1 MGKGGP
7 PSQEAKI
14 IYLRA
19 MGGEVTAAAALAPK
33 VGPLGMSPKKV
44 GDDIKKATG
53 DWKGQKVTVKL
64 TVVNRQ
70 AAVSVVPSAAA
81 WLIKEL
87 GQKFAMGQPK
97 IHNGNLSLDQ
107 VIGVAKKMRG
117 KSIAHKMSGTVK
129 EILGTAFSIGCT
141 VGGKH
146 PRDVQKE
153 IDSGDIVIE
162 DYEAPAEEA
171 EE

>member
-1 MGKGGP
+1 MGP
-7 PSQEAKI
+7 PNQEPKI
-14 IYLRA
+14 LFLRA
-19 MGGEVTAAAALAPK
+19 IGGEVTAAAALAPR

-64 TVVNRQ
+64 TVINRQ
-70 AAVSVVPSAAA
+70 ATVTVVPSAAA

-87 GQKFAMGQPK
+87 GQKFAVGQPK
-97 IHNGNLSLDQ
+97 IHNGNLTLDQ
-107 VIGVAKKMRG
+107 VISVAQKMRK
-117 KSIAHKMSGTVK
+117 KSIARKMSGTVK

-146 PRDVQKE
+146 PRDVQKD
-153 IDSGDIVIE
+153 IDSGDVVIE

-171 EE
+171 AAE

>member
-1 MGKGGP
+1 MGEP
-7 PSQEAKI
+7 KI
-14 IYLRA
+14 LFLRA
-19 MGGEVTAAAALAPK
+19 VGGEVTAAAALAPK

-70 AAVSVVPSAAA
+70 ATVSVVPSAAA

-87 GQKFAMGQPK
+87 NQKFAVGQPK
-97 IHNGNLSLDQ
+97 LHNGNLTLDQ
-107 VIGVAKKMRG
+107 VISVAKKMRK
-117 KSIAHKMSGTVK
+117 KSI
-129 EILGTAFSIGCT
+129 GTAFSIGCT

-146 PRDVQKE
+146 PRDVQKD
-153 IDSGDIVIE
+153 IDNGDVVIE
-162 DYEAPAEEA
+162 
-171 EE
+171 